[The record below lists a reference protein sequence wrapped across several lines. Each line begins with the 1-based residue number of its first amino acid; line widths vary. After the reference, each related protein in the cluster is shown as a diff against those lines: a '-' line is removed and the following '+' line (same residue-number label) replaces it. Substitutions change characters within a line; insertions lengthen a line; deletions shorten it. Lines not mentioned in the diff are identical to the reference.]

1 MCKYSLPR
9 KKVDIRGQVWHVLE
23 NTSVRFYLPHYID
36 IAVGNVFP
44 EPALLC
50 VILQNR
56 EYMSQIKQ
64 SRLDV
69 QP

>member
-9 KKVDIRGQVWHVLE
+9 RKVDIRGQVCD
-23 NTSVRFYLPHYID
+23 FYLPHYID
-36 IAVGNVFP
+36 IAVGNMFS

-50 VILQNR
+50 VILYDR
-56 EYMSQIKQ
+56 EITLSQIKQ